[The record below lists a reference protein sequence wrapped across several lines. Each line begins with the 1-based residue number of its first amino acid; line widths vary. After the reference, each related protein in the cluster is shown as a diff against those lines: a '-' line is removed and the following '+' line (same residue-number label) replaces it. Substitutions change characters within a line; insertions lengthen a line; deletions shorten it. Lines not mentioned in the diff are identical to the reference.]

1 MNEHIPN
8 TIRDGLTT
16 LVENL
21 DTTCGRDLV
30 SVVLYD
36 GLVKNTQIKETDTIK
51 VMLVMEN
58 IDTGILDQLAEVFSS
73 FSLKDQLQPLVLSEA
88 DLRSSTDVFPIK
100 FLDMQQ
106 DHEILHGKDIL
117 KDLAIE
123 REHLQLRCEQEIKNL
138 MLRLRKSY
146 LMGLDQKGAL
156 PRIMLRSYFTLIRA
170 LDVMAELKTN
180 KSYRR
185 EDEILNTVEELGL
198 EVEVLR
204 RIRAIRDDQP
214 LKDIE
219 EQKKVFNQL
228 MVFLRKAA
236 VMVDGI

>member
-1 MNEHIPN
+1 
-8 TIRDGLTT
+8 
-16 LVENL
+16 
-21 DTTCGRDLV
+21 
-30 SVVLYD
+30 
-36 GLVKNTQIKETDTIK
+36 
-51 VMLVMEN
+51 
-58 IDTGILDQLAEVFSS
+58 
-73 FSLKDQLQPLVLSEA
+73 
-88 DLRSSTDVFPIK
+88 
-100 FLDMQQ
+100 
-106 DHEILHGKDIL
+106 
-117 KDLAIE
+117 
-123 REHLQLRCEQEIKNL
+123 
-138 MLRLRKSY
+138 
-146 LMGLDQKGAL
+146 
-156 PRIMLRSYFTLIRA
+156 
-170 LDVMAELKTN
+170 MAELKTN